1 MVDGEM
7 MSNTL
12 ELSSVGEWMVLGF
25 TQDCS
30 KGQVTCEM
38 LLSAGGE
45 VYYKLSNYVS
55 CIGLF
60 RS

>member
-7 MSNTL
+7 MSTTL

-45 VYYKLSNYVS
+45 VRYILYKLSNCVS
-55 CIGLF
+55 CIQ
-60 RS
+60 